1 LEITKEGN
9 VTGTI
14 CYGGVTKNDL
24 GEDLKDKSL
33 SDLRDL
39 MTRKMYIG
47 VNTRNY
53 PDGEIAGN
61 LFIPIDRVFPDLDE
75 FKWSQFFR
83 LPY

>member
-1 LEITKEGN
+1 
-9 VTGTI
+9 
-14 CYGGVTKNDL
+14 
-24 GEDLKDKSL
+24 
-33 SDLRDL
+33 
-39 MTRKMYIG
+39 MYIG